1 MIYKNAIRFLVLIF
15 LQVLILNHISLS
27 GYINPYLYVYFILLL
42 PFETPYWLLLTSAF
56 AIGIGVDVFSNTI
69 GLNAAASVAMA
80 FSRPMIIRSVS
91 SGIGPDYTGTPSIVN
106 QGMKWFFYYAAFLIL
121 IHHTVLF
128 YLEVFSFH
136 EFFATLLRVLLSS
149 AFTLALVFVAEYL
162 GFRRK

>member
-1 MIYKNAIRFLVLIF
+1 MIYKNAIRFIVLIL

-27 GYINPYLYVYFILLL
+27 GYINPYLYIYFILLL
-42 PFETPYWLLLTSAF
+42 PFETPYWLLLTSSF
-56 AIGIGVDVFSNTI
+56 AIGLGVDIFSNTL

-80 FSRPMIIRSVS
+80 FSRPFIIRSVS
-91 SGIGPDYTGTPSIVN
+91 SGIGQDYTGTPSIVN
-106 QGMKWFFYYAAFLIL
+106 QGVKWFFYYAAFLIV

-128 YLEVFSFH
+128 YLEVFSFR
-136 EFFATLLRVLLSS
+136 EFFSTFFRVLLSS